1 MSTKSYSIGVD
12 IGGTKMSAVLFDGQN
27 VLADSALAT
36 PTDNLNHFLIMLG
49 ALLEPLFEKAK
60 NDNIKIKGIGVG
72 VPGVLNKEGDKIL
85 KCPNVPIL
93 DGVNLVNRLAEKYK
107 LPTIIDNDTKC
118 FVRAEAILGAGQK
131 YNNIFGMIIGTGI
144 GGGWWINKNIYSGAH
159 RGAGE
164 PGRMI
169 INFSE
174 PIELEEAY
182 HKLTQNNPAKLAQET
197 YQGDVLAEKT
207 FEELG
212 RFLGLAFAN
221 IVNLIDPEAIIIGGG
236 VVESSDLFLK
246 EAKKTMK
253 KYIMSQEAKG
263 IKVLRGKLGAGAG
276 AIGATLLVM

>member
-1 MSTKSYSIGVD
+1 M
-12 IGGTKMSAVLFDGQN
+12 
-27 VLADSALAT
+27 
-36 PTDNLNHFLIMLG
+36 LN

-60 NDNIKIKGIGVG
+60 NDKEKIKSMGVG

-85 KCPNVPIL
+85 KCPNVSIL
-93 DGVNLVNRLAEKYK
+93 DDVNLVDQLREKYD
-107 LPTIIDNDTKC
+107 LPIYIDNDTKC
-118 FVRAEAILGAGQK
+118 FIRAEAMLGAGQK

-174 PIELEEAY
+174 PIELEETY
-182 HKLTQNNPAKLAQET
+182 HKLTQNNPARLAQEA
-197 YQGDVLAEKT
+197 YRGDILAEKT
-207 FEELG
+207 FKELG

-246 EAKKTMK
+246 EAQKTMRER
-253 KYIMSQEAKG
+253 IMSPDAKK
-263 IKVLRGKLGAGAG
+263 IKILKGKLGMQAGG
-276 AIGATLLVM
+276 IGAALLVT